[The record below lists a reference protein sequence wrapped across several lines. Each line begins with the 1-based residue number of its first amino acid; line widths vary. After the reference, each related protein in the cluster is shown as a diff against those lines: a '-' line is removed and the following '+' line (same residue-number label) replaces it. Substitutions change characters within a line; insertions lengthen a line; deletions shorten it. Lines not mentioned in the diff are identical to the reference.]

1 MSIHRYHHQY
11 VLWNQCLASIASLF
25 RYWPRSTSWQLM
37 SRVIQNWCPT
47 PCVTVIV
54 KNNARMTQARTRETE
69 LWGTIGEDKPT
80 LLFIKVFSF
89 HCCSLLNFTL
99 FNHCLHKK
107 RKCLGMST
115 NRPLKTPNQP
125 NTVTDLQST
134 DYDGLE
140 TFIITVTS
148 LPKTIKWSNFTQDNE
163 LYTNIT
169 NCLPR

>member
-54 KNNARMTQARTRETE
+54 KNTMLEWPRQELARRNSGGQ
-69 LWGTIGEDKPT
+69 LVKIN
-80 LLFIKVFSF
+80 LKVFSF